1 MSNKIYLY
9 YIGGYF
15 FHCRKLKRNLFAS
28 SNDAVHFV
36 HTHTQSHLSAIE
48 EPMWHCLKA
57 FPPGNPCGIQNSSTF
72 QLAGRVQNAE
82 CRMPNADGD
91 GDALQWEQAP
101 TSS

>member
-57 FPPGNPCGIQNSSTF
+57 FPPRKPVWHTEQFDIS
-72 QLAGRVQNAE
+72 AGRQSAE
-82 CRMPNADGD
+82 C
-91 GDALQWEQAP
+91 
-101 TSS
+101 